1 MAWAG
6 RWSREAVG
14 ERHAFHSF
22 GRRSTQV
29 LTHVSTHI
37 LQSISTQLLDRTLA
51 YPSEH
56 RICDLG
62 TKTRQLVFTLFRRI
76 PQRRTRKE
84 RVCFRTCKTRG
95 RWVNMCV
102 ALSLSYQTC
111 KRASRSHAKTGFENG
126 RMSLAKPL
134 LLMRTDPVEHL
145 QASPLRRPK
154 ALENTM

>member
-1 MAWAG
+1 M
-6 RWSREAVG
+6 SHEVVG
-14 ERHAFHSF
+14 QKNACHYFR
-22 GRRSTQV
+22 RRSTQV
-29 LTHVSTHI
+29 LAHVSTQS
-37 LQSISTQLLDRTLA
+37 LQCISTQLLDRTLA

-95 RWVNMCV
+95 KWMNMCV
-102 ALSLSYQTC
+102 ALSLSYRTC

-126 RMSLAKPL
+126 RMSLAKPQL
-134 LLMRTDPVEHL
+134 LTLSRIGFVTSFEIDF
-145 QASPLRRPK
+145 
-154 ALENTM
+154 